1 MAMDATRV
9 ARLEVP
15 GARLHYDVRG
25 AGPVLLVVPGMPA
38 DAGLY
43 SVLARRLAGSF
54 TVVTYDPRG
63 MSRSQLDGP
72 PTDQRVEVHADDA
85 RRVLDAVGAG
95 PAHVLTDSISG
106 LVGLHLAV
114 TEPELLRTLVVF
126 EPPVTELLPDRE
138 RWRAFYKELHDTYRT
153 QGLYPALQSFAEA
166 AGLGGGEPPDPDPD
180 PETTAAMARMDQ
192 NLDFWLAHVVRPS
205 FMGYTPDV
213 PALRA
218 APARIVVAI
227 GDASAPHQVAWQA
240 THALAERLGTTLL
253 AVPGDHEV
261 ITRHPGEVA
270 ELLRGVLE
278 PGGRR
283 SGR

>member
-9 ARLEVP
+9 AGLEVP
-15 GARLHYDVRG
+15 GARLHYEVRG
-25 AGPVLLVVPGMPA
+25 AGPVLLVVPGIPA
-38 DAGLY
+38 DAGLC
-43 SVLARRLAGSF
+43 SVLARWLAGSF

-72 PTDQRVEVHADDA
+72 PTDQRVEIHADDA

-270 ELLRGVLE
+270 ELLWGVLE